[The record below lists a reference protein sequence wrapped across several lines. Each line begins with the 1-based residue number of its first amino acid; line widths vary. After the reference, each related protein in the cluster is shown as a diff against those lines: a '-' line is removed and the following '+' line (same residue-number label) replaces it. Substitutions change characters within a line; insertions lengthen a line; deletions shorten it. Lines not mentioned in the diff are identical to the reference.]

1 MYDVEANK
9 NADRMEQEL
18 KDRSRSLGRDQLSQ
32 MGTRSERGGYAGS
45 PLGKAGLGMGVD
57 SMPNLG
63 GIDPK
68 IRFGDSFTTEKRDGT
83 LKLIKESQNK
93 AMQHD
98 LDARFDNQD
107 RMINY
112 LLSQI
117 QGVETTVSS
126 R

>member
-1 MYDVEANK
+1 MKGILQMYDAEANK
-9 NADRMEQEL
+9 NADTMEQEL

-32 MGTRSERGGYAGS
+32 LGTRSERGSYADS
-45 PLGKAGLGMGVD
+45 PLGKASLGRGVD
-57 SMPNLG
+57 SLPNLA

-83 LKLIKESQNK
+83 LKLIQESQNK

-98 LDARFDNQD
+98 LEGRFDNQD

-112 LLSQI
+112 LLS
-117 QGVETTVSS
+117 
-126 R
+126 

>member
-1 MYDVEANK
+1 
-9 NADRMEQEL
+9 
-18 KDRSRSLGRDQLSQ
+18 
-32 MGTRSERGGYAGS
+32 MGTRSERGSYGNS
-45 PLGKAGLGMGVD
+45 PLGKGGRGVE
-57 SMPNLG
+57 SMPGLA

-83 LKLIKESQNK
+83 LKLIQESQNK

-98 LDARFDNQD
+98 LDGRFDNQD

-117 QGVETTVSS
+117 QGVESTVSN